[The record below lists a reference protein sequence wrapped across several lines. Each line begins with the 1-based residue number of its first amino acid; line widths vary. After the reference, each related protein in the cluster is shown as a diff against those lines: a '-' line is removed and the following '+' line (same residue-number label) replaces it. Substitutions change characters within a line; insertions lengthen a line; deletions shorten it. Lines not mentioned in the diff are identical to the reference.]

1 MNLTKYF
8 SFFEETNYLRE
19 PHCQELLT
27 DHLQKQIKCC
37 KCIAEH
43 SLRKM
48 ASS

>member
-8 SFFEETNYLRE
+8 GERSYLRE
-19 PHCQELLT
+19 PRCQELLT
-27 DHLQKQIKCC
+27 GHLHKQIKCC

-48 ASS
+48 ASA